1 MSTLSFMAA
10 ISTPLPSMCIASWNY
25 DGGGI
30 AFIMVPTISS
40 SSRVSVMFGTYT
52 IPIGEEA
59 RKRR

>member
-10 ISTPLPSMCIASWNY
+10 ISTPLPSMCTASWNY

-30 AFIMVPTISS
+30 AFIMVHTIS
-40 SSRVSVMFGTYT
+40 SSRVSVMFGAYT